1 MKNLLVPTDFSAESH
16 HAFTVALQLA
26 GRTGA
31 GVTLLHVLEV
41 PETANFSTYG
51 APVGGTELPNSDGG
65 MDDVFMIQLLQATKR
80 RMHGLL
86 DEAGRIAP
94 NVTVHDLVLTDST
107 GPAILQA
114 IETQHIDLVVIGA
127 QTHSA
132 VEHLLNG
139 SHTEELVRLAPC
151 PVLTVKYAVTE
162 FAPRRILFPSDFT
175 AEADQAVPGLRQV
188 QALFPDAELHLLQ
201 IVEAEAEHAAAQARI
216 LDFAQRHG
224 LKHAQPA
231 IFTDDSPVSG
241 ISAYARQMQ
250 ADLLVVPTHGRTGLS
265 RLLHTSIAETVATHA
280 FPPVLTFKLKNA

>member
-1 MKNLLVPTDFSAESH
+1 
-16 HAFTVALQLA
+16 
-26 GRTGA
+26 
-31 GVTLLHVLEV
+31 
-41 PETANFSTYG
+41 
-51 APVGGTELPNSDGG
+51 
-65 MDDVFMIQLLQATKR
+65 MIQLLQATKR

-86 DEAGRIAP
+86 NEAGRTAP
-94 NVTVHDLVLTDST
+94 NVTMHDIVLTDST
-107 GPAILQA
+107 GPAILQV
-114 IETQHIDLVVIGA
+114 IQTQHIDLVVIGA

-132 VEHLLNG
+132 VEHLFNG
-139 SHTEELVRLAPC
+139 SRTEELVRLAPC

-162 FAPRRILFPSDFT
+162 FSPRRILFPSDFT

-188 QALFPDAELHLLQ
+188 QVLFPDAELHLLQ
-201 IVEAEAEHAAAQARI
+201 VVEAEEEHAAAQARI

-280 FPPVLTFKLKNA
+280 FPPVLTFKLA